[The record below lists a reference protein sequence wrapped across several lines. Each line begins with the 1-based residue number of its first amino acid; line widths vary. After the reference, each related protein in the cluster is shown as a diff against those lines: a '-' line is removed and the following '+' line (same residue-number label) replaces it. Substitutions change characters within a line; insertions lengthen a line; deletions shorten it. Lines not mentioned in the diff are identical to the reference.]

1 MARIRIQT
9 HRVGVTEVLT
19 SLGVLGEIDKQA
31 RHVASVANG
40 MHNAKG
46 YVGDAIIG
54 DGAKPRA
61 HGMVKTTDLHTKR
74 SNAKHNTLLK
84 ALQGG
89 G

>member
-1 MARIRIQT
+1 
-9 HRVGVTEVLT
+9 
-19 SLGVLGEIDKQA
+19 
-31 RHVASVANG
+31 

-54 DGAKPRA
+54 GGAKPRT
-61 HGMVKTTDLHTKR
+61 HGMVKTTDLHTRR

>member
-9 HRVGVTEVLT
+9 HRTGMTEVLT
-19 SLGVLGEIDKQA
+19 SPGVLGEIDRQA
-31 RHVASVANG
+31 KHVASVANG

-54 DGAKPRA
+54 GGSKPRA
-61 HGMVKTTDLHTKR
+61 HGMVKTGDRHAKR

-84 ALQGG
+84 ALRGG
-89 G
+89 